1 MPVVHF
7 KTNSKIVEVVAGTTV
22 LAAARSAKIMI
33 DSPCNGNGTC
43 GKCKVKMVGDFASD
57 IIVKGEAGLS
67 AIEYSKGLVL
77 ACCTEIQGDV
87 EVETVDRLDNESL
100 QILSNGQTV
109 AVALAGSIHKE
120 YDFQD
125 GKTNVL
131 AGELLLGK
139 EKGDTAKENYGV
151 VVDIGTTTVVLAL
164 FDIHSGRELATVS
177 ALNPQSRYAQD
188 VLSRIT
194 YASTVEGLDTM
205 YFGLIKELNRLLA
218 EVTIK
223 ANINSKH
230 VYEIVLSGN
239 TCMLHLATRV
249 NPVTLGKYPYTPAIY
264 GHEQISAIAHG
275 LQVSPFAKV
284 YLPPIISAYVGAD
297 ITSGILAAQLIE
309 LAGIS
314 LFIDIGT
321 NGEMALSRGGDLS
334 VTSTAAGPAFEGMN
348 IACGMRA
355 AAGAIETFAI
365 DDEVLEMNTIGGE
378 EAIGICGSGLIDIV
392 GELVVHD
399 VIGKNGK
406 LKDHNLPEHL
416 MKYLVKREGKTIFSL
431 TEDIYISQRDIRQV
445 QLAKGAIRAGIE
457 ALLNKQGVA
466 AEAVD
471 RVFIAGSFGY
481 HLNPDSLINIGL
493 LPKIF
498 REKIQFLGNTS
509 KSGGQAFLLNQ
520 FVRHKMAEVVKEI
533 QVIELATVDNFDR
546 LFAKCL
552 EFGLA

>member
-7 KTNSKIVEVVAGTTV
+7 KTNSKTVEVVNGTTV
-22 LAAARSAKIMI
+22 LSAARSAGIMI

-57 IIVKGEAGLS
+57 IIVKGEACLS
-67 AIEYSKGLVL
+67 ALEYYKGVVL
-77 ACCTEIQGDV
+77 ACCTEIQGDI
-87 EVETVDRLDNESL
+87 EIETIERLDNESL
-100 QILSNGQTV
+100 QILSNGQTLV
-109 AVALAGSIHKE
+109 VELAGSIHKV
-120 YDFQD
+120 YDIQD
-125 GKTNVL
+125 GKTKVL

-139 EKGDTAKENYGV
+139 EDGNTAKENYGV

-164 FDIHSGRELATVS
+164 YDIHSGRELATVS

-194 YASTVEGLDTM
+194 YASTADGLDAM
-205 YFGLIKELNRLLA
+205 YFVLIEELNRLLA
-218 EVTIK
+218 EVTVK
-223 ANINSKH
+223 VNINSKH

-249 NPVTLGKYPYTPAIY
+249 NPVTLGKYPYTPVLY
-264 GHEQISAIAHG
+264 GHEQISAIDHG

-321 NGEMALSRGGDLS
+321 NGEMALSKDGSLF

-365 DDEVLEMNTIGGE
+365 INEMLEMNTIGSE

-392 GELVVHD
+392 SELVAHNIV
-399 VIGKNGK
+399 GKNGK
-406 LKDHNLPEHL
+406 LKDQNLPEYL
-416 MKYLVKREGKTIFSL
+416 MKHLVKQEGKTVFSL
-431 TEDIYISQRDIRQV
+431 TEDVYISQRDIRQV

-457 ALLNKQGVA
+457 ALLNEQGVA
-466 AEAVD
+466 AETVD

-493 LPKIF
+493 LPNCF

-520 FVRHKMAEVVKEI
+520 FVRNKMAEAVKEI

>member
-7 KTNSKIVEVVAGTTV
+7 KTNSKTVEVVNGTTV
-22 LAAARSAKIMI
+22 LSAARSAGIMI

-57 IIVKGEAGLS
+57 IIVKGEACLS

-87 EVETVDRLDNESL
+87 EIETIERLDNESL

-109 AVALAGSIHKE
+109 AIELAGSIHKV
-120 YDFQD
+120 YDIQE
-125 GKTNVL
+125 GKTKVL
-131 AGELLLGK
+131 TDELLLGK
-139 EKGDTAKENYGV
+139 EDGNTAKENYGV

-164 FDIHSGRELATVS
+164 YDIHSGRELATVS

-188 VLSRIT
+188 ILSRIT
-194 YASTVEGLDTM
+194 YASTPEGLDVM
-205 YFGLIKELNRLLA
+205 YFALIEELNRLLA
-218 EVTIK
+218 EVTVK

-249 NPVTLGKYPYTPAIY
+249 NPVTLGKYPYTPALY
-264 GHEQISAIAHG
+264 GHEQISAIDHG

-321 NGEMALSRGGDLS
+321 NGEMTLSKDGSLF

-365 DDEVLEMNTIGGE
+365 INEMLEMNTIGSE
-378 EAIGICGSGLIDIV
+378 EAIGICGSGLIDLV
-392 GELVVHD
+392 GELVAHD
-399 VIGKNGK
+399 IVGKNGK
-406 LKDHNLPEHL
+406 LKDQNLPEYL
-416 MKYLVKREGKTIFSL
+416 MKHLVKQEGKTIFSL
-431 TEDIYISQRDIRQV
+431 TEDVYISQRDIRQV

-457 ALLNKQGVA
+457 ALLNEQGVA
-466 AEAVD
+466 AETVD

-493 LPKIF
+493 LPNCF

-520 FVRHKMAEVVKEI
+520 FVRNKMAEAVKEI